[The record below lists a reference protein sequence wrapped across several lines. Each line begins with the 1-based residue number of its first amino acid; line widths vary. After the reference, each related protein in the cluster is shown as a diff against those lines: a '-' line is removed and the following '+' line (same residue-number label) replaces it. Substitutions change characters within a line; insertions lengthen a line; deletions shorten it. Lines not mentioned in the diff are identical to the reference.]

1 MDVKGI
7 WGAVGLALAGF
18 MFAAAVT
25 HPNGVAALGGSLDT
39 LRRTTASGMLGGSQ
53 TVQ

>member
-1 MDVKGI
+1 MDVKGL

-25 HPNGVAALGGSLDT
+25 HPSGVQALGQSIDSVW
-39 LRRTTASGMLGGSQ
+39 RTTASGMLGG
-53 TVQ
+53 TAVQ